1 MKCISCDSRE
11 TKVVESRKKDF
22 SIRRRREC
30 LSCKKRFST
39 VETLVSVKNKQTK
52 PLVSIRRRSK
62 EIIQHKEDV
71 VKYDD
76 MNEQDF
82 EDREFIEGYL
92 KGKL

>member
-1 MKCISCDSRE
+1 M
-11 TKVVESRKKDF
+11 
-22 SIRRRREC
+22 
-30 LSCKKRFST
+30 
-39 VETLVSVKNKQTK
+39 SVKNKQTK